1 MQTTVVNELER
12 QLDTLVGS
20 EIRNVSLD
28 TVNNLI
34 SLYRVGNLNC
44 PTKSTPYSDSFI
56 VCGILVSDHIPVIT
70 VRVSGSTFTVVQGA
84 EIFSA
89 LFDYINN
96 DSVLSGLSYEYACLN
111 GCYFSDL
118 PEKYQRKL
126 LFSPV
131 ILKEMG

>member
-1 MQTTVVNELER
+1 MQIMMNELER
-12 QLDTLVGS
+12 QLDALVGS
-20 EIRNVSLD
+20 EIRDVSLD
-28 TVNNLI
+28 TIDNLI
-34 SLYRVGNLNC
+34 SSYRAGNLNC
-44 PTKSTPYSDSFI
+44 PIKFTPYSDSFI
-56 VCGILVSDHIPVIT
+56 ICGILVLDHIPVIT
-70 VRVSGSTFTVVQGA
+70 VSVSGSVLTVVQGA

-118 PEKYQRKL
+118 PEKYQKKL

-131 ILKEMG
+131 LLKEMG